1 MMSVVVPGLDIS
13 VFEVVLAVG
22 DAEARLVLALQLVA
36 LVADYTTAP
45 IEIEQ
50 VTPVL
55 LKLAVDP
62 SKDVRSTL
70 AEELRGEARL
80 PVDVAFSIVAG
91 DDDIALP
98 FLAVSQAFA
107 PVHLLAILKVGD
119 EARQKTIAGR
129 SDVPGEVVA
138 NLVKAGSIASLL
150 ALFENRAVALDAAD
164 YRAIYQR
171 FGQSQE
177 LVEKLMAKGD
187 LPLDLRIMQA
197 RRVASRMR
205 QMMAEKAWIPAND
218 ASDLCSEAEDN
229 AVMQVLIE
237 ASPEERA
244 QATSYLASKNM
255 LTPALVI
262 RAAATGQMSVVEAA
276 LAHLSGFSQPRTAEL
291 MYASSPMNLKSL
303 FRRSGLPQSCFGM
316 VRASCDVVID
326 MREEGL
332 SITSQ
337 EFGARLLEALMTRY
351 EAMGSTERAK
361 NIELLGR
368 YGEIKIRK
376 VAKRLKADLVRAA

>member
-1 MMSVVVPGLDIS
+1 MMSSVVPGLDIS
-13 VFEVVLAVG
+13 VFEIVLAAG
-22 DAEARLVLALQLVA
+22 DAEARSVLALQLA
-36 LVADYTTAP
+36 TLVADHTTAA

-55 LKLAVDP
+55 LTLAVDP
-62 SKDVRSTL
+62 SKDVRATL

-98 FLAVSQAFA
+98 FLAVSPAFK
-107 PVHLLAILKVGD
+107 PSHLIAILKVGD
-119 EARQKTIAGR
+119 DARQKAVAGR
-129 SDVPGEVVA
+129 ADIAGEVVA
-138 NLVKAGSIASLL
+138 HLVKSGSAAALL
-150 ALFENRAVALDAAD
+150 HLFENQSVTLDGD
-164 YRAIYQR
+164 DCRAIYQR
-171 FGQSQE
+171 FGQSNE
-177 LVEKLMAKGD
+177 IVEKLMAKAD
-187 LPLDLRIMQA
+187 LPLDIRIMQA

-218 ASDLCSEAEDN
+218 ASDLCAEAEDN

-237 ASPEERA
+237 ASPTERA
-244 QATSYLASKNM
+244 QATAYLASKNM

-276 LAHLSGFSQPRTAEL
+276 LAHLSGFSQPRTAEM
-291 MYASSPMNLKSL
+291 MYAPSTMSLKSL
-303 FRRSGLPQSCFGM
+303 FRRSGLPQSCYGM
-316 VRASCDVVID
+316 LRAACDVVID

-332 SITSQ
+332 SITSA
-337 EFGARLLEALMTRY
+337 EFGARLLESLMTRY
-351 EAMGSTERAK
+351 EAMTSPERAK